1 MAEASPS
8 NLGPGFQA
16 AFPVAVLAAPD
27 VENFLRD
34 ALHEFAQSIGDES
47 RDVLWA
53 VSLVGGETVRTW
65 VSGSP
70 DAREVDA
77 LHGSF
82 DDGPLRAAVRS
93 GEFVHIAD
101 AATERR
107 WPGYAAFLAGHGAA
121 SLLTV
126 PLMVG
131 GEVSAALT
139 LYAPVPHAFTSDDIA
154 GAAAFARRIAAAIQL
169 LLQLAQRAE
178 ATAAESPLSL
188 VDLAVWSLMR
198 EYGLSRDTA
207 AQYLQDAVQHRASG
221 PPDARIPAVLPAPG
235 PARDGLAH
243 DGGRDHDRSRD
254 PDGGSGPSANA
265 TDRRRRAAGRKR

>member
-16 AFPVAVLAAPD
+16 AFPVAVLATPD

-34 ALHEFAQSIGDES
+34 ALHEFAYSIGNES

-70 DAREVDA
+70 DARRVDA

-101 AATERR
+101 VATERR
-107 WPGYAAFLAGHGAA
+107 WPGYATFLAGHGAA

-131 GEVSAALT
+131 GEIGAALT
-139 LYAPVPHAFTSDDIA
+139 LYAPIPHAFTSDDIA
-154 GAAAFARRIAAAIQL
+154 GAAACARRIAADIHL

-178 ATAAESPLSL
+178 ATAVESPLSL

-198 EYGLSRDTA
+198 EYGLSRDNA
-207 AQYLQDAVQHRASG
+207 AQYLQEVVQNRVSG
-221 PPDARIPAVLPAPG
+221 PPGAGITAVLPTSGLAADG
-235 PARDGLAH
+235 GLAH
-243 DGGRDHDRSRD
+243 DDGSR
-254 PDGGSGPSANA
+254 PVANA
-265 TDRRRRAAGRKR
+265 TAKRRRAAGRKS